1 MSESPRSAVD
11 RIFNMKESDFVDDS
25 ADVAEDISSKH
36 LIFSKLLNAANGYIT
51 LCPED
56 ADQII
61 SVICKTMNCGGTS
74 RPREETTA
82 TLVDLLGSTA
92 DSCDN
97 ALLTYLTTNYT
108 RLEHQ
113 NDEEGTESTHT
124 TPHGSATKRRTSE
137 VRPKLMTF
145 ISHYNFHFPYFT
157 TTHRCLHLWVRFCNP
172 YAENWSNCL
181 MDYMSGILIFSL

>member
-11 RIFNMKESDFVDDS
+11 RIFNIKESDFVDDS
-25 ADVAEDISSKH
+25 VDVAEDLSSKH

-61 SVICKTMNCGGTS
+61 SVICKTMNCGGIS

-113 NDEEGTESTHT
+113 NDNEEAESTHT

-137 VRPKLMTF
+137 VKHKQITF
-145 ISHYNFHFPYFT
+145 YFYSYLLFRWLT
-157 TTHRCLHLWVRFCNP
+157 VARRCLHLCVR
-172 YAENWSNCL
+172 Y
-181 MDYMSGILIFSL
+181 